1 MNTLKEIC
9 RNSGDYLIALIP
21 YLAHVI
27 AESEITEEIR
37 TLRWDG
43 LCKLHGQLRRYEKRN
58 SESTLLSSLAA
69 KKAEQIVQARTKK
82 EIEQIFNP
90 HAPYFDGV
98 KFVPDAYLVPEEELI
113 CWCEASLRAPLN
125 EYGMR
130 RYIEMFGQVF
140 PEKSRELDL

>member
-58 SESTLLSSLAA
+58 YDSTLLSSLAA

-82 EIEQIFNP
+82 EMEQIFNP

-98 KFVPDAYLVPEEELI
+98 KRL
-113 CWCEASLRAPLN
+113 CGLRSTNMACADTLRCLARFSRKKAGNWIYRRPL
-125 EYGMR
+125 
-130 RYIEMFGQVF
+130 
-140 PEKSRELDL
+140 

>member
-58 SESTLLSSLAA
+58 YDSSRTDCAGTH
-69 KKAEQIVQARTKK
+69 KKGNGA
-82 EIEQIFNP
+82 N
-90 HAPYFDGV
+90 
-98 KFVPDAYLVPEEELI
+98 L
-113 CWCEASLRAPLN
+113 
-125 EYGMR
+125 
-130 RYIEMFGQVF
+130 
-140 PEKSRELDL
+140 

>member
-43 LCKLHGQLRRYEKRN
+43 LCKLHGQLRRYENAIMIPLCSHLWLQRKPNR
-58 SESTLLSSLAA
+58 LC
-69 KKAEQIVQARTKK
+69 R
-82 EIEQIFNP
+82 
-90 HAPYFDGV
+90 HAQKGNG
-98 KFVPDAYLVPEEELI
+98 ANL
-113 CWCEASLRAPLN
+113 
-125 EYGMR
+125 
-130 RYIEMFGQVF
+130 
-140 PEKSRELDL
+140 